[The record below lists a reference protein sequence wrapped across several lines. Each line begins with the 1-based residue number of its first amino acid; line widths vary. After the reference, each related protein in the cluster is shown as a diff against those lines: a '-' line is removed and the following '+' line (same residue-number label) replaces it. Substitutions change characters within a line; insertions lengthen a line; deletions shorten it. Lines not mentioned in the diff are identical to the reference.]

1 MNHAKAPKFESI
13 SPFFAVSDVAAALTF
28 YCESLGFDLGWKWG
42 EPLTHANVC
51 SGPISISLS
60 LDSSTEAV
68 GNVYVQMAGV
78 EPYYSR
84 LRDAGVEVG
93 PLAERPYGMRDF
105 LVVDPWGN
113 RLVFGEPSVDA
124 SE

>member
-1 MNHAKAPKFESI
+1 MNQANAPKFESI
-13 SPFFAVSDVAAALTF
+13 SPFFPVSDVAAALTF

-60 LDSSTEAV
+60 SDSSTEAV
-68 GNVYVQMAGV
+68 GNVYVQMTSVGS
-78 EPYYSR
+78 YYSR
-84 LRDAGVEVG
+84 LRSAGIEVG

-105 LVVDPWGN
+105 FVVDPWGN
-113 RLVFGEPSVDA
+113 RLVFGEASVDV
-124 SE
+124 SK

>member
-1 MNHAKAPKFESI
+1 M
-13 SPFFAVSDVAAALTF
+13 AAALTF
-28 YCESLGFDLGWKWG
+28 YCESLGCDLGWKWG

-51 SGPISISLS
+51 SGPVSISLS

-105 LVVDPWGN
+105 LVVDPCGN
-113 RLVFGEPSVDA
+113 RLVFGERSVDA